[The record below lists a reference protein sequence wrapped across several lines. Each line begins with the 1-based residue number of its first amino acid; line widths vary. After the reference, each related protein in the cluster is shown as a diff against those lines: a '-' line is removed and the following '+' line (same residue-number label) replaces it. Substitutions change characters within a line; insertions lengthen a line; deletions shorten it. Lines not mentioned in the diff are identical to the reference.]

1 MRKFIN
7 EKNYKYAVFTIL
19 ILLLTATLGT
29 IIILYGFFETAYE
42 EKNNEQTKSKTDLA
56 AEFVSQMNKTAKN
69 ALITVE
75 NFQETQDILTYGKDA
90 ETKQKLINISNLY
103 ILCGDNTPE
112 AKFFLVDYAN
122 DALYS
127 MNSLCNFYTVSEFS
141 DNVIIKAL
149 NAATPSDKFS
159 MKYFGSTLIDDYN
172 VNNYVT
178 YFYFEGGSVNYSK
191 HAIIVSFNIKWIED
205 KLRSVIEPCDE
216 FILYDENHNLV
227 TKTGNVIFAQ
237 NDFKNFPEVDNANTV
252 KINDE
257 KYMISKRDTQ
267 GLQIVLLSSCSNMNR
282 PLVKMRI
289 IIILSVVLFVVTLVF
304 SISISSQSLKIFKK
318 KSQEATNKSPSF
330 YSLFDKINNSV
341 LDDMFDEDISAIA
354 GINNISPSM
363 KSCVIFITIDERKKF
378 FSLYSKQ
385 DDLYIKNKIC
395 ETIDGFFNMKVFKKT
410 TSVSRNGFACVIA
423 NIEDMELTEIQNVII
438 DAQKYID
445 ENFGFTVSAAITPIS
460 EFFNLQDSYLLAKT
474 ISEYNFATPNSS
486 VIFSSFGDNAPPLT
500 LTQNDYN
507 NCTMFLTARKFDEFK
522 DYINKIFFDK
532 ITNNSPVEIINNLYS
547 VISICK
553 NALSELSKQYE
564 TQITKQINTLH
575 ILIKTSWKI
584 SEFKERLFQTLD
596 EYKEVINTSYENS
609 NLAKNEEI
617 ANTTCRI
624 VEENYTDYNLS
635 VTYIAEKQQLSTVY
649 LCKIFKNVKKCQ
661 LNNYIN
667 EFRIEKATELIE
679 TTSLSIKE
687 ISSKCGFSNTNYFYT
702 LFKKFKKITAMEYK
716 SRFEK
721 K

>member
-1 MRKFIN
+1 
-7 EKNYKYAVFTIL
+7 
-19 ILLLTATLGT
+19 
-29 IIILYGFFETAYE
+29 
-42 EKNNEQTKSKTDLA
+42 
-56 AEFVSQMNKTAKN
+56 
-69 ALITVE
+69 
-75 NFQETQDILTYGKDA
+75 
-90 ETKQKLINISNLY
+90 
-103 ILCGDNTPE
+103 
-112 AKFFLVDYAN
+112 
-122 DALYS
+122 
-127 MNSLCNFYTVSEFS
+127 
-141 DNVIIKAL
+141 
-149 NAATPSDKFS
+149 
-159 MKYFGSTLIDDYN
+159 
-172 VNNYVT
+172 
-178 YFYFEGGSVNYSK
+178 
-191 HAIIVSFNIKWIED
+191 
-205 KLRSVIEPCDE
+205 
-216 FILYDENHNLV
+216 
-227 TKTGNVIFAQ
+227 
-237 NDFKNFPEVDNANTV
+237 
-252 KINDE
+252 
-257 KYMISKRDTQ
+257 
-267 GLQIVLLSSCSNMNR
+267 
-282 PLVKMRI
+282 
-289 IIILSVVLFVVTLVF
+289 
-304 SISISSQSLKIFKK
+304 
-318 KSQEATNKSPSF
+318 
-330 YSLFDKINNSV
+330 
-341 LDDMFDEDISAIA
+341 
-354 GINNISPSM
+354 
-363 KSCVIFITIDERKKF
+363 
-378 FSLYSKQ
+378 
-385 DDLYIKNKIC
+385 
-395 ETIDGFFNMKVFKKT
+395 
-410 TSVSRNGFACVIA
+410 
-423 NIEDMELTEIQNVII
+423 
-438 DAQKYID
+438 
-445 ENFGFTVSAAITPIS
+445 
-460 EFFNLQDSYLLAKT
+460 
-474 ISEYNFATPNSS
+474 
-486 VIFSSFGDNAPPLT
+486 
-500 LTQNDYN
+500 
-507 NCTMFLTARKFDEFK
+507 MFLTARKFDEFK